1 MQCTAAT
8 GGAAAVTAPR
18 PFAPGP
24 EHATARSVR
33 ADDGARTRR

>member
-8 GGAAAVTAPR
+8 GGAAAPPVPQ

-33 ADDGARTRR
+33 ADDGARTGR